1 VKLHARDLTRSAHA
15 PASSASRFDSRPGQ
29 HCATSISDAEDVD
42 YWTALAPFIILM
54 AFGMG
59 LVFVTM
65 TLVAVHGIP
74 SEESGIGSGVLNT
87 MQQVGGAI
95 GLAALSTVALHFST
109 NRGEEIGGAL
119 QAASGSAAAPSPD
132 AADRLNALI
141 GQAAFTEGAT
151 HAFLVGAFMIWTASA
166 IIWLLLNVKHDELAT
181 DGPEGVAV

>member
-1 VKLHARDLTRSAHA
+1 
-15 PASSASRFDSRPGQ
+15 
-29 HCATSISDAEDVD
+29 
-42 YWTALAPFIILM
+42 M

-119 QAASGSAAAPSPD
+119 QAASGSD
-132 AADRLNALI
+132 AADRLSALI
-141 GQAAFTEGAT
+141 GQAALTEARR
-151 HAFLVGAFMIWTASA
+151 ARSSSA
-166 IIWLLLNVKHDELAT
+166 
-181 DGPEGVAV
+181 PS